1 MFTTRPT
8 LQGTFGMV
16 SSTHWLASQSA
27 MAVLE
32 DGGNAYDAA
41 VAAGFVLH
49 VVEPHL
55 NGPAGEVPII
65 LAPAGGEVRV
75 LCGQGVA
82 PAGATVAH
90 YRGLGLDL
98 VPGTGPLAAAV
109 PGAFDAWMLLL
120 RDHGTKS
127 LVDVLKY
134 AIGYARDGHAPVE
147 RVGQTVETVRELF
160 ETEWPSSAEVYL
172 PGGEPPRPGEL
183 FRNPALAATWKRLI
197 TESAGAGEA
206 RNGGAQEGDRRVA
219 QIEAARRIWRAGFI
233 AEALVRQ
240 AGRPTR
246 DTSGERHSG
255 TLTADDLASWS
266 ASYEAPATYDWRGWT
281 LCKAGPWSQGPV
293 LLQQLALLPPELPRY
308 GSAEYTHLLIEGCKL
323 AMADRE
329 AWYGDAG
336 EVPAAELLSEL
347 LSPRYNAGR
356 RALVGDEA
364 SYELR
369 PGSPGGRAPLLS
381 GHARAV
387 ASGAWEGDGF
397 DALAAP
403 GAGEPT
409 VARGAEGAGEPTVA
423 KPPTS
428 PVPGEPDVSADGGT
442 RGDTCHLDI
451 VDRWGNMV
459 AATPSGGWLQSN
471 PVVPELGFPLGTRLQ
486 MAWLDEGLPNSLT
499 PGRRP
504 RTTLTPSLALR
515 DGVPVLAFGTP
526 GGDQQDQW
534 QLHFFL
540 AVALRAEVRGGPDLQ
555 GAIDAP
561 NWHNDS
567 FPGSFHPRGMR
578 PGSVTVES
586 RTDPGV
592 VAELRRRG
600 HDVQVGDA
608 WSEGRLCAVA
618 RDPRT
623 GILSAAANPRG
634 MQGYAVGR

>member
-1 MFTTRPT
+1 MSFTTRPT

-32 DGGNAYDAA
+32 GGGNAYDAA
-41 VAAGFVLH
+41 VAGAFVLH

-55 NGPAGEVPII
+55 NGPAGEVPIL

-82 PAGATVAH
+82 PAGASVAH
-90 YRGLGLDL
+90 YRSLGLEL

-127 LVDVLKY
+127 LAEVLRY
-134 AIGYARDGHAPVE
+134 AIGYAEDGHTPVE
-147 RVGQTVETVRELF
+147 NVGATVESVRELF
-160 ETEWPSSAEVYL
+160 ETEWTSSAEVYL
-172 PGGEPPRPGEL
+172 PGGKAPRPGEP
-183 FRNPALAATWKRLI
+183 FRNPALAATWKRLLD
-197 TESAGAGEA
+197 EVAGAG
-206 RNGGAQEGDRRVA
+206 DRVA
-219 QIEAARRIWRAGFI
+219 QIEAARAVWRTGFI

-240 AGRPTR
+240 AGRPTL
-246 DTSGERHSG
+246 DTSGSRHTG
-255 TLTADDLASWS
+255 TLSAADLAGWS
-266 ASYEAPATYDWRGWT
+266 ASYEAPATYDWNGWT

-308 GSAEYTHLLIEGCKL
+308 GSAEYVHLLVEGCKL

-336 EVPAAELLSEL
+336 EVPVGEL
-347 LSPRYNAGR
+347 LSPEYNAGR
-356 RALVGDEA
+356 RALIGDKA

-369 PGSPGGRAPLLS
+369 PGSPGGRVPRLS
-381 GHARAV
+381 AHAEV
-387 ASGAWEGDGF
+387 VV
-397 DALAAP
+397 
-403 GAGEPT
+403 GEDPDFNPMG
-409 VARGAEGAGEPTVA
+409 VGEPTVA
-423 KPPTS
+423 KRPTS
-428 PVPGEPDVSADGGT
+428 PVPGEPEVGADGGT
-442 RGDTCHLDI
+442 RGDTCHLDV
-451 VDRWGNMV
+451 VDRWGNMIS
-459 AATPSGGWLQSN
+459 ATPSGGWLQSN

-486 MAWLDEGLPNSLT
+486 MTWLEEGLPNSLT

-504 RTTLTPSLALR
+504 RTTLTPSIALR

-540 AVALRAEVRGGPDLQ
+540 AVALREPVRGGLDLQ

-567 FPGSFHPRGMR
+567 FPGSFYPRGMR
-578 PGSVTVES
+578 PGSVTVEA
-586 RTDPGV
+586 RTDPDV

-600 HDVQVGDA
+600 HDVTVGEA

-618 RDPRT
+618 RDPET

>member
-32 DGGNAYDAA
+32 DGGNAFDAA

-82 PAGATVAH
+82 PAGASAEH

-120 RDHGTKS
+120 RDHGTKD
-127 LVDVLKY
+127 LADVLKY
-134 AIGYARDGHAPVE
+134 AIGYAQDGHAPVE
-147 RVGQTVETVRELF
+147 NVGATVESVRALF
-160 ETEWPSSAEVYL
+160 EEEWVSSARVYL
-172 PGGEPPRPGEL
+172 PDGRAPRPGEL
-183 FRNPALAATWKRLI
+183 FRNPALAATWRRLL
-197 TESAGAGEA
+197 TEVEGAGDREA
-206 RNGGAQEGDRRVA
+206 R
-219 QIEAARRIWRAGFI
+219 IEAAREVWRSGFI

-240 AGRPTR
+240 AGRPTL
-246 DTSGERHSG
+246 DTSGERHTG
-255 TLTADDLASWS
+255 TLTLADLADWS
-266 ASYEAPATYDWRGWT
+266 ASYEAPATYDWNGWT

-293 LLQQLALLPPELPRY
+293 LLQQLALLPSEMPAY
-308 GSAEYTHLLIEGCKL
+308 GSAEYVHLLVEGCKL

-329 AWYGDAG
+329 AWYGDAAP
-336 EVPAAELLSEL
+336 VPVAELLSDE
-347 LSPRYNAGR
+347 YNAVR
-356 RALVGDEA
+356 RALVDGAA
-364 SYELR
+364 SHELR
-369 PGSPGGRAPLLS
+369 PGNPGGRTPRLS
-381 GHARAV
+381 VHAC
-387 ASGAWEGDGF
+387 
-397 DALAAP
+397 
-403 GAGEPT
+403 T
-409 VARGAEGAGEPTVA
+409 VATEEPGFNALGTGEPTVA
-423 KPPTS
+423 KALGGVGEPTVAKSPRS
-428 PVPGEPDVSADGGT
+428 PVPGEPETAADGST

-515 DGVPVLAFGTP
+515 DGVPVMAFGTP

-540 AVALRAEVRGGPDLQ
+540 AVALRPPVRGGLDLQ

-567 FPGSFHPRGMR
+567 FPGSFYPRGMR
-578 PGSVTVES
+578 PGSITVES
-586 RTDPGV
+586 RMPGEV
-592 VAELRRRG
+592 VEELRRRG
-600 HDVQVGDA
+600 HDVTVGEA

-623 GILSAAANPRG
+623 GVLSAAANPRG
-634 MQGYAVGR
+634 TQGYAVGR

>member
-55 NGPAGEVPII
+55 NGPAGEVPAVM
-65 LAPAGGEVRV
+65 APAGGEVRV
-75 LCGQGVA
+75 LCGQGPA
-82 PAGATVAH
+82 PAGATAAH
-90 YRGLGLDL
+90 YRSLGLDL

-127 LVDVLKY
+127 LADVLKY
-134 AIGYARDGHAPVE
+134 AIGYADDGHAPVE

-160 ETEWPSSAEVYL
+160 ETEWRSSADVYL
-172 PGGEPPRPGEL
+172 PGGRSPAPGEL
-183 FRNPALAATWKRLI
+183 FRNPALAATWRRLI
-197 TESAGAGEA
+197 AEATAGSQDRAGEI
-206 RNGGAQEGDRRVA
+206 D
-219 QIEAARRIWRAGFI
+219 AARAVWREGFI

-240 AGRPTR
+240 SQRPTQ
-246 DTSGERHSG
+246 DTSGAHHTG
-255 TLTADDLASWS
+255 TLTAADLAGWS
-266 ASYEAPATYDWRGWT
+266 ASYEAPVTYDWNGWT
-281 LCKAGPWSQGPV
+281 LCKAGGWSQGPV
-293 LLQQLALLPPELPRY
+293 FLQQLALLPEELPRY
-308 GSAEYTHLLIEGCKL
+308 GSADYVHLLVEGCKL

-336 EVPAAELLSEL
+336 DVPLGTLLSDA
-347 LSPRYNAGR
+347 YNAER
-356 RALVGDEA
+356 RALITGEA
-364 SYELR
+364 SHELR
-369 PGSPGGRAPLLS
+369 PGSPDGRAPRLS
-381 GHARAV
+381 RQATAV
-387 ASGAWEGDGF
+387 AAGEPGF
-397 DALAAP
+397 DALGISAA
-403 GAGEPT
+403 
-409 VARGAEGAGEPTVA
+409 GAGEPTVA
-423 KPPTS
+423 K
-428 PVPGEPDVSADGGT
+428 DGAT

-451 VDRWGNMV
+451 VDRWGNMIS
-459 AATPSGGWLQSN
+459 ATPSGGWLQSN
-471 PVVPELGFPLGTRLQ
+471 PVVPELGFPLGNRLQ

-499 PGRRP
+499 PGCRP

-540 AVALRAEVRGGPDLQ
+540 AVALTATVRGGLDLQ

-567 FPGSFHPRGMR
+567 FPSSFYPRAMR

-586 RTDPGV
+586 RIGEGV
-592 VAELRRRG
+592 IAELRRRG
-600 HDVQVGDA
+600 HDVTVGDA

-623 GILSAAANPRG
+623 GVLSAAANPRG

>member
-41 VAAGFVLH
+41 VAGAFVLH

-55 NGPAGEVPII
+55 NGPAGEVPIL
-65 LAPAGGEVRV
+65 LAPVGGEVRV
-75 LCGQGVA
+75 LCGQGVT

-90 YRGLGLDL
+90 YRALGLDL

-109 PGAFDAWMLLL
+109 PGAFDAWMVLL

-127 LVDVLKY
+127 LDDVLKY
-134 AIGYARDGHAPVE
+134 AVGYAEHGHAPVE
-147 RVGQTVETVRELF
+147 RVGETVETVRRLF
-160 ETEWPSSAEVYL
+160 ETEWTSSAEVYL
-172 PGGEPPRPGEL
+172 PGGRPPRPGAL
-183 FRNPALAATWKRLI
+183 LRNPALAATWKRLLAE
-197 TESAGAGEA
+197 TAGAGDREA
-206 RNGGAQEGDRRVA
+206 R
-219 QIEAARRIWRAGFI
+219 IEAAREVWRTGFV

-240 AGRPTR
+240 AGRPTL
-246 DTSGERHSG
+246 DTSGERHTG
-255 TLTADDLASWS
+255 TLTAADLATWS
-266 ASYEAPATYDWRGWT
+266 AAYEPPASYDWNGWT
-281 LCKAGPWSQGPV
+281 VCKAGPWSQGPV
-293 LLQQLALLPPELPRY
+293 LLQQLALLPDELPPY
-308 GSAEYTHLLIEGCKL
+308 GSADYVHLLIEGCKL

-329 AWYGDAG
+329 AWYGDAA
-336 EVPAAELLSEL
+336 EVPLADLLSA
-347 LSPRYNAGR
+347 PYNAER
-356 RALVGDEA
+356 RKLVGANA

-369 PGSPGGRAPLLS
+369 PGSPGGRVPLLS
-381 GHARAV
+381 TYAHV
-387 ASGAWEGDGF
+387 V
-397 DALAAP
+397 
-403 GAGEPT
+403 GAGEGEFDAMG
-409 VARGAEGAGEPTVA
+409 VGEPTFA
-423 KPPTS
+423 KGPSS
-428 PVPGEPDVSADGGT
+428 PVPGEPEVAADGGT
-442 RGDTCHLDI
+442 RGDTCHIDV

-486 MAWLDEGLPNSLT
+486 MAWLAEGLPNSLT

-504 RTTLTPSLALR
+504 RTTLTPSIALR
-515 DGVPVLAFGTP
+515 DGVPVMAFGTP

-534 QLHFFL
+534 QTHFFL
-540 AVALRAEVRGGPDLQ
+540 AVALRAAVRGGLDLQ
-555 GAIDAP
+555 GAVDAP

-567 FPGSFHPRGMR
+567 FPGSFYPRGTR

-586 RTDPGV
+586 RMDAEV
-592 VAELRRRG
+592 VRELRRRG
-600 HDVQVGDA
+600 HDVTVGGP

-618 RDPRT
+618 RCPET

>member
-32 DGGNAYDAA
+32 GGGNAYDAA
-41 VAAGFVLH
+41 VAGAFVLH

-55 NGPAGEVPII
+55 NGPAGEVPIL

-82 PAGATVAH
+82 PAGASIAH

-120 RDHGTKS
+120 RDHGTRS
-127 LVDVLKY
+127 LDEVLKY
-134 AIGYARDGHAPVE
+134 AIGYAEHGHAPVE
-147 RVGQTVETVRELF
+147 RVGETVETVRELF
-160 ETEWPSSAEVYL
+160 ETEWTSSAEVYL
-172 PGGEPPRPGEL
+172 PGGKAPRPGEL
-183 FRNPALAATWKRLI
+183 FANPALAATWKRLLAE
-197 TESAGAGEA
+197 TAGAGDREA
-206 RNGGAQEGDRRVA
+206 R
-219 QIEAARRIWRAGFI
+219 IEAARQVWRTGFI
-233 AEALVRQ
+233 ADALVRQ

-246 DTSGERHSG
+246 DTTGERHTG
-255 TLTADDLASWS
+255 TLTAADLAGWS
-266 ASYEAPATYDWRGWT
+266 ATYETPVTYDWNGWT
-281 LCKAGPWSQGPV
+281 LCKPGPWSQGPV
-293 LLQQLALLPPELPRY
+293 LLQQLALLPPDLPRP
-308 GSAEYTHLLIEGCKL
+308 GSADHVHLLVENCKL

-329 AWYGDAG
+329 AWYGDAAH
-336 EVPAAELLSEL
+336 VPLDDLLSDA
-347 LSPRYNAGR
+347 YNTAR
-356 RALVGDEA
+356 RALVGERA
-364 SYELR
+364 ENGLR
-369 PGSPGGRAPLLS
+369 PGSPGGRTPRLCA
-381 GHARAV
+381 HARV
-387 ASGAWEGDGF
+387 AAAAQEGF
-397 DALAAP
+397 DAL
-403 GAGEPT
+403 G
-409 VARGAEGAGEPTVA
+409 VGEPTVA
-423 KPPTS
+423 KSPAS
-428 PVPGEPDVSADGGT
+428 PVPGEPEILADGTT
-442 RGDTCHLDI
+442 RGDTCHLDV

-459 AATPSGGWLQSN
+459 SATPSGGWLQSN

-486 MAWLDEGLPNSLT
+486 MTWLEEGLPNSLT

-504 RTTLTPSLALR
+504 RTTLTPSIALR
-515 DGVPVLAFGTP
+515 DGVPVMAFGTP

-540 AVALRAEVRGGPDLQ
+540 AVALRPPVRGGLDLQ

-567 FPGSFHPRGMR
+567 FPGSFYPRGMR

-586 RTDPGV
+586 RTDPAV

-600 HDVQVGDA
+600 HDVTVGGP

-618 RDPRT
+618 RDPET
-623 GILSAAANPRG
+623 GVLSAAANPRG

>member
-41 VAAGFVLH
+41 VAGAFVLH

-55 NGPAGEVPII
+55 NGPAGEVPIL

-90 YRGLGLDL
+90 YRGLGLEL

-120 RDHGTKS
+120 RDYGTRTPA
-127 LVDVLKY
+127 DVLKY
-134 AIGYARDGHAPVE
+134 AIGYAEHGHAPVE
-147 RVGQTVETVRELF
+147 RVGETVETVRELF
-160 ETEWPSSAEVYL
+160 EREWTSSAEVYL
-172 PGGEPPRPGEL
+172 PGGKAPRPGEL
-183 FRNPALAATWKRLI
+183 LRNPALAATWKRLLA
-197 TESAGAGEA
+197 EVAGAG
-206 RNGGAQEGDRRVA
+206 DRVA
-219 QIEAARRIWRAGFI
+219 QIEAAREVWRSGFI

-240 AGRPTR
+240 AQRPTM
-246 DTSGERHSG
+246 DTSGEGHSG
-255 TLTADDLASWS
+255 TLTAADLAGWS
-266 ASYEAPATYDWRGWT
+266 ATYEAPATYDWNGWT
-281 LCKAGPWSQGPV
+281 VCKAGPWSQGPV

-308 GSAEYTHLLIEGCKL
+308 GSAEYVHLLIEGCKL

-329 AWYGDAG
+329 AWYGDAA
-336 EVPAAELLSEL
+336 EVPLTELLSD
-347 LSPRYNAGR
+347 RYNAAR
-356 RALVGDEA
+356 RELVGEKA
-364 SYELR
+364 SHELR
-369 PGSPGGRAPLLS
+369 PGSPGGRAPRLCT
-381 GHARAV
+381 HARVV
-387 ASGAWEGDGF
+387 ASDEPGF
-397 DALAAP
+397 DVL
-403 GAGEPT
+403 G
-409 VARGAEGAGEPTVA
+409 VGEPTVA
-423 KPPTS
+423 KRPTS
-428 PVPGEPDVSADGGT
+428 PVPGEPDVAADGGT
-442 RGDTCHLDI
+442 RGDTCHLDV
-451 VDRWGNMV
+451 VDRWGNMI

-486 MAWLDEGLPNSLT
+486 MTWLEEGLPNSLT

-504 RTTLTPSLALR
+504 RTTLTPSIALR
-515 DGVPVLAFGTP
+515 DGVPVMAFGTP

-540 AVALRAEVRGGPDLQ
+540 AVALRHRVRGGLDLQ

-567 FPGSFHPRGMR
+567 FPGSFYPRGMR

-586 RTDPGV
+586 RMDADV
-592 VAELRRRG
+592 VEELRRRG
-600 HDVQVGDA
+600 HDVTVGDA

-618 RDPRT
+618 RDPET
-623 GILSAAANPRG
+623 GVLSAAANPRG

>member
-1 MFTTRPT
+1 MFTSRPT

-41 VAAGFVLH
+41 VAGAFVLH

-55 NGPAGEVPII
+55 NGPAGEAPIL
-65 LAPAGGEVRV
+65 LAPAGGAVQV
-75 LCGQGVA
+75 LCGQGVT

-127 LVDVLKY
+127 LADVLKY
-134 AIGYARDGHAPVE
+134 AVGYAEHGHAPVE
-147 RVGQTVETVRELF
+147 NVGATVETVRELF
-160 ETEWPSSAEVYL
+160 ETEWSSSAQVYL
-172 PGGEPPRPGEL
+172 PDGQSPRPGRL
-183 FRNPALAATWKRLI
+183 FRNPALAATWKRLLA
-197 TESAGAGEA
+197 EVAGAG
-206 RNGGAQEGDRRVA
+206 DRET
-219 QIEAARRIWRAGFI
+219 QIEAAREVWRTGFI

-240 AGRPTR
+240 SRRPTL
-246 DTSGERHSG
+246 DTSGERHTG
-255 TLTADDLASWS
+255 TLTAADLADWS
-266 ASYEAPATYDWRGWT
+266 ATYEAPVTYDWNGWN

-293 LLQQLALLPPELPRY
+293 LLQQLALLPAELPPY
-308 GSAEYTHLLIEGCKL
+308 GSAEYVHQLIEGCKL

-336 EVPAAELLSEL
+336 EVPLGELLSAE
-347 LSPRYNAGR
+347 YNAGR
-356 RALVGDEA
+356 RALVGEKA
-364 SYELR
+364 SYELW
-369 PGSPGGRAPLLS
+369 PGSPGGRTPRVC
-381 GHARAV
+381 GHARVV
-387 ASGAWEGDGF
+387 ADDEPA
-397 DALAAP
+397 AL
-403 GAGEPT
+403 
-409 VARGAEGAGEPTVA
+409 GAGEPTVA
-423 KPPTS
+423 KHTTS
-428 PVPGEPDVSADGGT
+428 PVPGEPQVGGDGAT

-486 MAWLDEGLPNSLT
+486 MAWLEEGLPASLT

-504 RTTLTPSLALR
+504 RTTLSPSLALR
-515 DGVPVLAFGTP
+515 DGEPVMAFGTP

-540 AVALRAEVRGGPDLQ
+540 AVALREPVRGGLDLQ

-567 FPGSFHPRGMR
+567 FPGSFYPRGMR

-586 RTDPGV
+586 RMSADV
-592 VAELRRRG
+592 IEELVTRG
-600 HDVQVGDA
+600 HRVTVGEP

-623 GILSAAANPRG
+623 GVLSAGANPRG